1 MIGGKRSTILLFLAL
16 WPLLGISTPGPNAA
30 QPGTAEPPVAPGG
43 LAPRATDNVMPGSDA
58 NELPTPVVSIQVHVP
73 ATASAGQELEYKL
86 IVENRSR
93 AAAHHVLVRNKVS
106 ENATFVKATPE
117 PKDHEPEL
125 RWDLGTMPGGTRKEI
140 SLVVKPTGA
149 GDVENTARVMFEH
162 GQRVKTT
169 LSKPQLRVRE
179 VGPAQGVVGELLKYQ
194 LEVTNVG
201 SVEAVDVLLTNT
213 LPDGLAFSDSQPTTP
228 GNNPLSWK
236 LGAIAAG
243 QTRRVTYQVIAEKAG
258 TWSTQARATAQAGV
272 PAADAT
278 TTIAVGEPKLTVVK
292 TGPARRLVN
301 RPATYQI
308 TISNPGTI
316 ALTGVRVIDKIPA
329 DITFLSANGGGQR
342 VADQVQWDLG
352 AIPAGG
358 RKVVQMVVR
367 SGKAGE
373 LTNVAEARADHNLQ
387 ARDAVLTTFDNPK
400 TLTLE
405 IEKNIDPVDQGREA
419 VYTIRA
425 LNPTS
430 RPATNL
436 GVTITVPEELR
447 ILDARGPT
455 QGETKQQKVTFAPV
469 AALGAGQET
478 AYTVR
483 AQAANPGAARLKAE
497 LTSDSLPQG
506 TVISQEENVTI
517 LQSK

>member
-1 MIGGKRSTILLFLAL
+1 
-16 WPLLGISTPGPNAA
+16 
-30 QPGTAEPPVAPGG
+30 
-43 LAPRATDNVMPGSDA
+43 
-58 NELPTPVVSIQVHVP
+58 
-73 ATASAGQELEYKL
+73 
-86 IVENRSR
+86 
-93 AAAHHVLVRNKVS
+93 
-106 ENATFVKATPE
+106 
-117 PKDHEPEL
+117 
-125 RWDLGTMPGGTRKEI
+125 
-140 SLVVKPTGA
+140 
-149 GDVENTARVMFEH
+149 MFEH

-179 VGPAQGVVGELLKYQ
+179 VGPAQGAVGELLKYQ

-201 SVEAVDVLLTNT
+201 SAEATEVLLTDT

-228 GNNPLSWK
+228 GNNPLTWK
-236 LGAIAAG
+236 LGSIAAG

-258 TWSTQARATAQAGV
+258 TWSTQARATAQASAQ
-272 PAADAT
+272 AADAST
-278 TTIAVGEPKLTVVK
+278 TVAVGEPKLSVIK

-308 TISNPGTI
+308 AVSNPGTI

-329 DITFLSANGGGQR
+329 DITFLSATNGGQR

-358 RKVVQMVVR
+358 HKVVQMVVR
-367 SGKAGE
+367 SGKAGD
-373 LTNVAEARADHNLQ
+373 LTNVAEVRADHNLQ
-387 ARDAVLTTFDNPK
+387 ARDAVLTTFENPK

-405 IEKNIDPVDQGREA
+405 IEKSIDPLDQGREA

-430 RPATNL
+430 KPATNL
-436 GVTITVPEELR
+436 GLTITVPDELR
-447 ILDARGPT
+447 ILDASGPT
-455 QGETKQQKVTFAPV
+455 RGETKQQKVTFPPV
-469 AALGAGQET
+469 PALGAGQET

-483 AQAANPGAARLKAE
+483 VQAANAGAAKLKVE

-517 LQSK
+517 VQTK

>member
-1 MIGGKRSTILLFLAL
+1 MIAGKRSTGLVFFAL
-16 WPLLGISTPGPNAA
+16 WSVLGIGTPGPTAA
-30 QPGTAEPPVAPGG
+30 QPGTVEPPLAAGGVAPTGEI
-43 LAPRATDNVMPGSDA
+43 
-58 NELPTPVVSIQVHVP
+58 NEPPTPVVSIQVRVP
-73 ATASAGQELEYKL
+73 AVGAAGQELEYRL

-93 AAAHHVLVRNKVS
+93 AAAHHVLVRDKLP

-117 PKDHEPEL
+117 PKDREPEL
-125 RWDLGTMPGGTRKEI
+125 RWDLGTLAGGARKEI

-169 LSKPQLRVRE
+169 LSKPQLRLRE
-179 VGPAQGVVGELLKYQ
+179 VGPTQAAVGELMKLQ

-201 SVEAVDVLLTNT
+201 SVEATDVLLTDT

-228 GNNPLSWK
+228 GNNPLTWK
-236 LGAIAAG
+236 LGSIAPG
-243 QTRRVTYQVIAEKAG
+243 QTRRVTYQAIAEKTG

-272 PAADAT
+272 AAADT
-278 TTIAVGEPKLTVVK
+278 STSVAVGEAKLGVIK

-308 TISNPGTI
+308 TVSNPGTI
-316 ALTGVRVIDKIPA
+316 ALTGVRVLDKVPA
-329 DITFLSANGGGQR
+329 DITFLSASNGGQR

-352 AIPAGG
+352 TIPVGG
-358 RKVVQMVVR
+358 RKAVQMVVR

-373 LTNVAEARADHNLQ
+373 LTNVAEVRADHDLQ
-387 ARDAVLTTFDNPK
+387 ARDAVLTTFENPK
-400 TLTLE
+400 TLALE
-405 IEKNIDPVDQGREA
+405 IEKNTDPVDQGREA

-425 LNPTS
+425 LNPTAK
-430 RPATNL
+430 PATNL
-436 GVTITVPEELR
+436 GLTIAVPDELR

-455 QGETKQQKVTFAPV
+455 QGETKQQKVTFAAVPV
-469 AALGAGQET
+469 LGAGQET
-478 AYTVR
+478 AYTIRV
-483 AQAANPGAARLKAE
+483 QATNAGTARVKAE
-497 LTSDSLPQG
+497 LSSDSLPQG
-506 TVISQEENVTI
+506 STISQEENVTI